1 MVIRSHKSKVR
12 QYNGLRKEQKTNND
26 LQSTTQKIR
35 NWARRPPTVNGENWG
50 ARKGIHNVVDCVL
63 YIIYYFENHLDNLGE
78 YLTQEIGK
86 GCTYIVN
93 V

>member
-1 MVIRSHKSKVR
+1 MIFKALH
-12 QYNGLRKEQKTNND
+12 RKLEIEQHD
-26 LQSTTQKIR
+26 
-35 NWARRPPTVNGENWG
+35 PTENGENWG
-50 ARKGIHNVVDCVL
+50 TRKGIHNVVDCVL

-86 GCTYIVN
+86 GCTYIMN